1 MLTVT
6 HKAVDEG
13 GFAAWVKTASPGQA
27 CLYHDG
33 DLASDRLHDGGKSL
47 QTLKAMK
54 VDALAAAANK
64 AWADGL
70 VHLVQTRIEANHYEY
85 IAVRRASK
93 SERAAQ
99 PESAVAA

>member
-33 DLASDRLHDGGKSL
+33 DLASDRIHDGGKSL
-47 QTLKAMK
+47 QGLKAMK
-54 VDALAAAANK
+54 VDALAAVANK

-70 VHLVQTRIEANHYEY
+70 VHLVQTRIGPSHYEY
-85 IAVRRASK
+85 IAVRRHSK
-93 SERAAQ
+93 SEQTSQ
-99 PESAVAA
+99 PASAMVA